1 MKFEGEPVVPI
12 YEYECGFCKEQHELI
27 QKISDKP
34 FRKCPSCGS
43 LKLRR
48 KVSLSAFHLKGEG
61 WYATEYG
68 NGEKKDKEDEKGNK
82 TETADKT
89 SESKAKKEESTAKT
103 EKSDTKK
110 KGKAAGASKAKTP
123 D

>member
-1 MKFEGEPVVPI
+1 LKENEVVPI
-12 YEYECGFCKEQHELI
+12 YEYECDVCEEEHELI

-34 FRKCPSCGS
+34 FRKCPSCGA

-61 WYATEYG
+61 WYATGYG
-68 NGEKKDKEDEKGNK
+68 NGKKKDTGDETGKK
-82 TETADKT
+82 TETADK
-89 SESKAKKEESTAKT
+89 SSDPKAKKEESTAKT
-103 EKSDTKK
+103 EKGDTKK
-110 KGKAAGASKAKTP
+110 KEKEAGASKAKAT

>member
-1 MKFEGEPVVPI
+1 MPI
-12 YEYECGFCKEQHELI
+12 YEYECGACEEEHELI

-34 FRKCPSCGS
+34 FRKCPSCGA

-68 NGEKKDKEDEKGNK
+68 NGKKKDRGDEKDKK

-89 SESKAKKEESTAKT
+89 SESKEKKEESTAKT
-103 EKSDTKK
+103 EKGDTAK
-110 KGKAAGASKAKTP
+110 KGKEAGASKAKAP